1 VVAVFPHQCLSLYLL
16 YDNDVSELLIEK
28 LQQELAD
35 LQRQVVQLS
44 QERTDLEI
52 SLETITE
59 HADLVEYQLLE
70 VRNTLEVKVADRTR
84 QLAEQNTQL
93 EQEMQ
98 ERQRFEEAQRDH
110 LIFLQALLNSIASPI
125 FYKDPQGI
133 YLGCNEA
140 FAAYVGRPESDIVG
154 RTVADLFAP
163 HVAAELRETDEV
175 LLQRRGTQT
184 YETRVRYPDGSQHDF
199 VVNKTAFNNAEG
211 VLAGL
216 VGIMID
222 ISERKRSEEM
232 LRQAKE
238 VAEQANRAKSTFLA
252 NMSHE
257 LRTPLNAIIGYSE
270 LLQEDMCDLAVP
282 ELIPDTQKIHAAG
295 KHLLG
300 LINDVLDLSKIE
312 AGKMDIFSE
321 KFELM
326 GLVNEVVS
334 TVHPLFSR
342 HHNYL
347 EVICINEPTEVQAD
361 LVKVRQILFNLLS
374 NAAKFTEKDQ
384 IYLEIASEQKAD
396 GEWVRFSVTDHGI
409 GMTPQQMQKLFKPF
423 SQADNSTTRK
433 YGGTGLGLTITQR
446 FAEMMGG
453 SISVESESG
462 RGSTFSVRLPRHIE
476 SRQADSNPEQTP
488 APDPPQGP
496 LVLVIDDDPLVH
508 ELLSTHLEHLGYR
521 VAVADNGQ
529 AGLAQAQALKPQ
541 VITLDAMM
549 PGMDGWSVLHALK
562 STAALAAIPVVMMS
576 LDEDQGRG
584 YALGV
589 TDYLPKP
596 IRREQLLKIMQR
608 CLGDAQSRNILLVED
623 DSLTREMVSTLVRKA
638 GWEVKTAE
646 NGQIALNL
654 LEAYL
659 PNLILLDLM
668 MPEMDGFE
676 FLAWLRENPD
686 WRTIPVV
693 VLTAKDITQ
702 EDRDLLEHAVQRVF
716 QKGHYQR
723 DELIEEVRRCL
734 RNTPL

>member
-1 VVAVFPHQCLSLYLL
+1 M
-16 YDNDVSELLIEK
+16 SELLIEQ
-28 LQQELAD
+28 LQQELTD
-35 LQRQVVQLS
+35 LRRQVVQLT

-70 VRNTLEVKVADRTR
+70 VRNTLEIKVSSRTR
-84 QLAEQNTQL
+84 QLAEQNTRL
-93 EQEMQ
+93 EQEVQ

-163 HVAAELRETDEV
+163 HVAAELRETDEA

-199 VVNKTAFNNAEG
+199 VVNKTAFDNAEG

-222 ISERKRSEEM
+222 ISERKRGEEM
-232 LRQAKE
+232 LRQAKD
-238 VAEQANRAKSTFLA
+238 VAEQANRAKSNFLA

-270 LLQEDMCDLAVP
+270 LLQEEMHELAVP

-321 KFELM
+321 QFELM
-326 GLVNEVVS
+326 GLVKEVVS
-334 TVHPLFSR
+334 TVHPLFSH
-342 HHNYL
+342 HHNQL
-347 EVICINEPTEVQAD
+347 AVICTDEPTEVQAD

-374 NAAKFTEKDQ
+374 NAAKFTENDQ
-384 IYLEIASEQKAD
+384 INLEVASEQKAD
-396 GEWVRFSVTDHGI
+396 GEWIRFSVTDHGI
-409 GMTPQQMQKLFKPF
+409 GMNTQQMQKLFKPF
-423 SQADNSTTRK
+423 SQVDNSTTRK

-462 RGSTFSVRLPRHIE
+462 KGSTFSVRLPRYIE
-476 SRQADSNPEQTP
+476 SRQADSSSP

-508 ELLSTHLEHLGYR
+508 DLLSTHLGQLGYR
-521 VAVADNGQ
+521 VAVANNGQ
-529 AGLAQAQALKPQ
+529 TGLAKAHALKPQ

-549 PGMDGWSVLHALK
+549 PDMDGWSVLHALK

-576 LDEDQGRG
+576 LDEDQGHA

-596 IRREQLLKIMQR
+596 IRREQLLKTIQS
-608 CLGDAQSRNILLVED
+608 CLGDTQPRNILLVED
-623 DSLTREMVSTLVRKA
+623 DPLTREMVSTLVRKA

-654 LEAYL
+654 LETYL

-702 EDRDLLEHAVQRVF
+702 EDRDLLQHAVQRVF

-734 RNTPL
+734 RNQ